1 MTPRCRSITI
11 NCHHKQGGKM
21 RKLLLA
27 LIITSSLWANN
38 VVTKT
43 AFVNAS
49 DTKGKSLVQVREM
62 LLIRAKRAAASEIFG
77 DYINSSTVVNSGR
90 LVSDEI
96 NSIVN
101 GVIHIKGDPIYSN
114 GKNFGDMQVRATM
127 YATDQEMKEAK
138 QRLKKV
144 MQEVKHTQKRQAK
157 VKKAPVQQKKV
168 FNCSDNLPSDPVKRS
183 QAMAECEQ
191 NKFDSEFD

>member
-1 MTPRCRSITI
+1 
-11 NCHHKQGGKM
+11 M

>member
-1 MTPRCRSITI
+1 M
-11 NCHHKQGGKM
+11 K
-21 RKLLLA
+21 KLLLA
-27 LIITSSLWANN
+27 LVITSSLWANN

-49 DTKGKSLVQVREM
+49 DTKGKSLVEVREM
-62 LLIRAKRAAASEIFG
+62 LMMRAKRAAASEIFG
-77 DYINSSTVVNSGR
+77 DYINSSTVINSGR

-101 GVIHIKGDPIYSN
+101 GVIHIKGDPVYSN
-114 GKNFGDMQVRATM
+114 GQNFGDMQVRATM
-127 YATDQEMKEAK
+127 YATDQEMREAK

-144 MQEVKHTQKRQAK
+144 MQEVKQTQKRK
-157 VKKAPVQQKKV
+157 VAVTQAPVKHKKV

-191 NKFDSEFD
+191 NKFDAEFE